1 MASFDFITAEDFR
14 KSLQADYHEL
24 RNCIEVGALKAAHVL
39 AGSIIEALLSDHL
52 VSLEV
57 VDSETALRMDL
68 SRLVEEC
75 KKAGCISLKVADLSS
90 AIRGYRNLIHPGRAI
105 RTTESVSEHS
115 AKITLSL
122 VELIV
127 DEVAEQKRQS
137 YGLTAEQIVNKL
149 QRDSSAIAIASH
161 LLSDV
166 RPEEVRR
173 LLLSVIPERHLQ
185 IEELL
190 DDLDDSLEKCFQV
203 AYDQAEE
210 PVRREVAA
218 EYIRLLREES
228 DTVIQNYDASF
239 FKLEHFKFL
248 SKTDIQMVKHHILAA
263 LNNASIH
270 QTFTGFGA
278 HIEKSEVQEFV
289 DSLVRTATL
298 PTDMWEGGRAESFLR
313 EELTW
318 MTDEIAEAAIAI
330 IRQWVS
336 TFDSRKQPAHA
347 NTMRRILGEKEI
359 PIPPPFNDADDD
371 LPF

>member
-24 RNCIEVGALKAAHVL
+24 LNCIEGGALKAAHVL

-52 VSLEV
+52 VSLEI
-57 VDSETALRMDL
+57 VDSETALQMNL
-68 SRLVEEC
+68 GQLVDKC
-75 KKAGCISLKVADLSS
+75 KKAECISSKVADLSS

-105 RTTESVSEHS
+105 RTAESVSEHS

-127 DEVAEQKRQS
+127 GEVAEQKRQF

-185 IEELL
+185 IEEPS
-190 DDLDDSLEKCFQV
+190 DDLGDSLEKCFQV

-210 PVRREVAA
+210 AVRREVAA
-218 EYIRLLREES
+218 EYVRLLREES
-228 DTVIQNYDASF
+228 DTVIQNYDVGF
-239 FKLEHFKFL
+239 FKLDHFKYL
-248 SKTDIQMVKHHILAA
+248 NRTDIQMVKHHILAA
-263 LNNASIH
+263 LNNASIY

-278 HIEKSEVQEFV
+278 HIEKSEVQGFV

-298 PTDMWEGGRAESFLR
+298 STETWDGGRAESFLS

-318 MTDEIAEAAIAI
+318 MTDEVAEASIVR
-330 IRQWVS
+330 IRQWIS
-336 TFDSRKQPAHA
+336 TFDSRKQPIHA

-359 PIPPPFNDADDD
+359 PIPPPFSDADDD